1 MPKRR
6 AQDSDDDIDGPSM
19 AGTPVSKRPR
29 PDTEAPKP
37 SQARRKNKGK
47 AKQTEEIDD
56 DSDESDEE
64 ERGDQDIKEEEEQQ
78 FEKGYEDIIRAHI
91 EAKRKVQGGVAEHGI
106 IESIEM
112 HQFMCHKYLTFD
124 FGPQINFIIG
134 HNGSGKSAVLSAITV
149 ALGGKTTSTGRGSG
163 LKSFI
168 REGQSQSEVTITI
181 KNQGEEA
188 YKPQEYGKSIIIT
201 RRFSKEGSSTW
212 KIKSKDGRT
221 ISTKK
226 EDLAAICDHM
236 NIQVDNPMNVLTQ
249 DAARQFLSASH
260 PNDKYKFFLKGTQ
273 LSQLSEEYELCFDN
287 IKATSR
293 VLNQKKEALPDLRAE
308 FREATR
314 RFEEA
319 AKARE
324 LKKKQDELKKELA
337 WAHVKTKELEMEKQM
352 KDTAKLAKG
361 VPKLQDLV
369 DEAEAKFQSATEE
382 VAQYESEFKDL
393 GDIGHLNDRKK
404 ELQDQIRANKNKLTD
419 FRNDE
424 KQIDSSIKGINH
436 QIDEYTQQ
444 IAIETRKLEVDTQ
457 AKREEAQQRLQ
468 AARDAV
474 TVAESR
480 LAEHQEQR
488 RDAQQRANDL
498 RAQGMDIETKLTT
511 TQGHITEFQELISHC
526 QKQVSDGL
534 SAFGK
539 NMDAVR
545 TQVKKMAWHG
555 DLPLG
560 PLGVGVKIREENKW
574 AADVLRAQL
583 GNLLV
588 AWAVTDARDMPALKK
603 LLCDSN
609 NGNVNVIIF
618 EKDLFDYSQGEPA
631 EGMLTVLRALEI
643 PDPYALRILINQAMI
658 ERTFLAHDYKDA
670 DEMCKSSRQGG
681 VAWTAN
687 GLRVNVFG
695 GGGGQTTQLHTLR
708 GGDPMNLLLSARDV
722 AVDTQ
727 HYRQELSKH
736 EEEFKCLTAERN
748 QLKTQFGAARREVD
762 QIMAA
767 ERKADTEAREAKVI
781 VDNLLQAQNDDL
793 PANVA
798 SLEAAKR
805 EAEAEKETILAQ
817 YTALTKQKSKVDDA
831 QKPLMVE
838 FNRIRDEISDFDRK
852 GDAIRNKIENAVTSR
867 MKAQSDKNH
876 YQAKLQA
883 EQRKVD
889 EAEAQVKVLTEEF
902 INWTA
907 RAEEYCE
914 RVENPRKPDD
924 IQKSIKAVDQALAD
938 RERRQGSSVEELT
951 IQVNKAKAKLDL
963 VERDLKSMALL
974 NKTLRHS
981 LFIRL
986 SKWQEFR
993 RHIALRCKLVFQY
1006 NLSHRGYFG
1015 KVLFDHANGTL
1026 QLKVQTDDMAGTQ
1039 GAQDK
1044 DPRSL
1049 SGGEKSFSTICL
1061 LLSLWE
1067 SIGCPLRCL
1076 DEFDVFMDAVNRR
1089 ISMKMMIETANSSD
1103 KKQYILIT
1111 PQDMTN
1117 VQLGPTVVVNRM
1129 PDPERGQV
1137 SQA

>member
-6 AQDSDDDIDGPSM
+6 AQDSDDEVDGPSA

-29 PDTEAPKP
+29 PDAEAPKP
-37 SQARRKNKGK
+37 SQGRRKNKGK
-47 AKQTEEIDD
+47 AKQAEEIDD
-56 DSDESDEE
+56 DTDESDDE

-78 FEKGYEDIIRAHI
+78 FEQGYEDIIRAHI

-226 EDLAAICDHM
+226 EELAAICDHM

-352 KDTAKLAKG
+352 RDTAKLAKG
-361 VPKLQDLV
+361 VPKLQELV

-382 VAQYESEFKDL
+382 VARYESEFKDL

-424 KQIDSSIKGINH
+424 KQIDSSVKGINR
-436 QIDEYTQQ
+436 QIEEYTQQ

-474 TVAESR
+474 TAAETL
-480 LAEHQEQR
+480 LAEHQEQH
-488 RDAQQRANDL
+488 RDAQQRVNEF
-498 RAQGMDIETKLTT
+498 RAQGIDVETKLAATH
-511 TQGHITEFQELISHC
+511 GRITEFQELISHC
-526 QKQVSDGL
+526 QKQVSDEL

-560 PLGVGVKIREENKW
+560 PLGVGVKIREEHRW
-574 AADVLRAQL
+574 ADDVLRAQL
-583 GNLLV
+583 GSLLV

-603 LLCDSN
+603 LLRDSG
-609 NGNVNVIIF
+609 NGTVNVIIF

-643 PDPYALRILINQAMI
+643 PDPYVLRILINQAMI
-658 ERTFLAHDYKDA
+658 ERVFLAP
-670 DEMCKSSRQGG
+670 
-681 VAWTAN
+681 WTAD

-708 GGDPMNLLLSARDV
+708 GGDPMNLLLRARDV

-727 HYRQELSKH
+727 RYRQELSKH
-736 EEEFKCLTAERN
+736 EEEHIHLTAEKN
-748 QLKTQFGAARREVD
+748 QLKAQYGAARRELD

-767 ERKADTEAREAKVI
+767 ERKADTEARQAKVI

-817 YTALTKQKSKVDDA
+817 YTELTKQKSKVDEA

-852 GDAIRNKIENAVTSR
+852 GDAIRNKIENAVTLR

-924 IQKSIKAVDQALAD
+924 IQKSINAVEQALKD
-938 RERRQGSSVEELT
+938 RERKQGSSVEELT